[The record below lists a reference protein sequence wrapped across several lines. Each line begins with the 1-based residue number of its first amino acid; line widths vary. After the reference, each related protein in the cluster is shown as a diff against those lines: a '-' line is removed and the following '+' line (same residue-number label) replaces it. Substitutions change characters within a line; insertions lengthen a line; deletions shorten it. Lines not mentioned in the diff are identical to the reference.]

1 MEPPAQSNGGA
12 MNKTITNTDV
22 VSSDVTLDTQDPVV
36 LRSMHALD
44 DCPVLAAIA
53 CWVTKAIKLDSRAC
67 RHLYLTSSSQIQ
79 SVDVSASGQ
88 KFMAALGVVPSP

>member
-67 RHLYLTSSSQIQ
+67 RHLYLTSSSPIK
-79 SVDVSASGQ
+79 SVDVSASEQ
-88 KFMAALGVVPSP
+88 KLMAALGVVPSP

>member
-36 LRSMHALD
+36 LRSMDALD